1 MLKVVKFGGSS
12 LADAGQFAK
21 VKKIIESDES
31 RRIVVVSA
39 PGKRCSDDH
48 KITDLLY
55 LCAAHIKYKVS
66 SKDVFDMIRNRYKD
80 IVTELN
86 LSLDIDK
93 DFDVLWEQ
101 MQQGMTEDELVSRGE
116 YFSARLMA
124 DYLGYTFIDAT
135 NWVKF
140 NFDGS
145 INQETSY
152 QALLQVTE
160 GLNVV
165 IPGFYGVM
173 PDGRV
178 NTFSRGGSDV
188 TGALAAAAL
197 KADVY
202 ENWTDVSG
210 ILMADPRIVKDPKP
224 IRLVTYS
231 ELRELS
237 YMGASVLHEEAIFP
251 VKEANIPLNIR
262 NTNEPDNIGTTILEK
277 ITEDNSSIH
286 ITGIAGRKGMTVISI
301 SKVGISSEPGA
312 LIQVLDI
319 LAKRNI
325 NVEYIPSGIDS
336 ISIVVSSERVEKCL
350 YEMLGEIQK
359 YFKPDKIAVTEHVA
373 TIAIVSRK
381 ISEMPKLQGMI
392 LSALG
397 NQGINIKMVVQ
408 GTDGLNVIIGVDE
421 SVFEKSIQ
429 ALYYEFLAE

>member
-12 LADAGQFAK
+12 LADACQFAK
-21 VKKIIESDES
+21 VKRIVEADEA
-31 RRIVVVSA
+31 RRVVVVSA
-39 PGKRCSDDH
+39 PGKRSSDDY

-66 SKDVFDMIRNRYKD
+66 SKDIFDMIRGRYQE
-80 IVTELN
+80 IASELH
-86 LSLDIDK
+86 LTLDIDK
-93 DFDVLWEQ
+93 EFAELWDQ
-101 MQQGMTEDELVSRGE
+101 MQKGMTEDELASRGE

-124 DYLGYTFIDAT
+124 DYLGFDFIDAAH
-135 NWVKF
+135 WVKF
-140 NFDGS
+140 NFDGTV
-145 INQETSY
+145 NQEHSY
-152 QALLQVTE
+152 QALTQFTE
-160 GLNVV
+160 GHKVV

-178 NTFSRGGSDV
+178 HTFTRGGSDV

-210 ILMADPRIVKDPKP
+210 ILMADPRVVKNPQP
-224 IRLVTYS
+224 IKLVTYS

-237 YMGASVLHEEAIFP
+237 YMGASVLHDEAIFP
-251 VKEANIPLNIR
+251 VREANIPLNIR
-262 NTNEPDNIGTTILEK
+262 NTNEPENTGTTILEK
-277 ITEDNSSIH
+277 ISGDNSCIH
-286 ITGIAGRKGMTVISI
+286 ITGIAGRKGMSVISI
-301 SKVGISSEPGA
+301 SKVGMSSESGA
-312 LIQVLDI
+312 LLQILDI

-359 YFKPDKIAVTEHVA
+359 YFKPDKIAVTEHIA
-373 TIAIVSRK
+373 TIAVVSRK
-381 ISEMPKLQGMI
+381 ISEMPQLQGII

-397 NQGINIKMVVQ
+397 KQGINIKMVVQ
-408 GTDGLNVIIGVDE
+408 GADALNVIIGIE
-421 SVFEKSIQ
+421 ENVFEKAMQ
-429 ALYYEFLAE
+429 AIYNEFVKE